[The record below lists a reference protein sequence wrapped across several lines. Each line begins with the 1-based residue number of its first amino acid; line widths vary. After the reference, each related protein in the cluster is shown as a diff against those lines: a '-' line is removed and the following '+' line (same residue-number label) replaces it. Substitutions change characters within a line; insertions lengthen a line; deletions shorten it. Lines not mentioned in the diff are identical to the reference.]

1 MKKRALIACVVLAAL
16 ASAVY
21 AADLAVIVNPQNPVR
36 SMTLAE
42 LTRIM
47 KGKAPMWPTGHS
59 ITIVLREPDSPMMK
73 LVAEKVM
80 GVGAEDAKKSL
91 SDPNRKAS
99 TPVVF
104 TDSDEDIVKF
114 VGSNS
119 SAIGFVDVYS
129 ITGAVKVIKIDD
141 KQPFDPGYVLRA
153 H

>member
-1 MKKRALIACVVLAAL
+1 MKKRALIACFVLAAL
-16 ASAVY
+16 ATAIY

-42 LTRIM
+42 LTKIL
-47 KGKAPMWPTGHS
+47 KGKSSMWPTGHN
-59 ITIVLREPDSPMMK
+59 ITVVLREPDSPMMK

-80 GVGAEDAKKSL
+80 GVGAEDAKKTL
-91 SDPNRKAS
+91 SDPNRKSSA
-99 TPVVF
+99 PVVF
-104 TDSDEDIVKF
+104 AGSDEEIVKF

-119 SAIGFVDVYS
+119 SALGFVDVYN

-141 KQPFDPGYVLRA
+141 KQPFDPGYALKA